1 MAKTVEIEE
10 TEIQAAGLP
19 EEPKSG
25 VWYVVLAWFLGVF
38 GVHSFYAGH
47 FFTGLV
53 QLMLTIT
60 SWLFLFIPLLITMV
74 WAFLDML
81 FVNKDAQGVVFS
93 GNKELIFVLKILA
106 AIWLLGGIYLLYANA
121 RFSYEE
127 TEILAPGQV
136 VSVEVSE

>member
-25 VWYVVLAWFLGVF
+25 VWYVVF

>member
-1 MAKTVEIEE
+1 MFFLWGLIPIIGNYIKAGGVIWQKLLKLKKLKFKPPVCRKNPK
-10 TEIQAAGLP
+10 AACG
-19 EEPKSG
+19 
-25 VWYVVLAWFLGVF
+25 
-38 GVHSFYAGH
+38 
-47 FFTGLV
+47 
-53 QLMLTIT
+53 MLF
-60 SWLFLFIPLLITMV
+60 WHGF

>member
-81 FVNKDAQGVVFS
+81 FVNKDAQGV
-93 GNKELIFVLKILA
+93 